1 MKARRTS
8 GKGVQKLESLST
20 EYASDAR
27 NRIRERWG
35 HYHRHRLHHLRT
47 AEHAVMFEFIM
58 RLFRAEPGAKIRKER
73 DRKYKQAV
81 QLQRDGKLREYAKIM
96 KEIEEL
102 EKQYVEVLIE
112 SE

>member
-1 MKARRTS
+1 MIDFLK
-8 GKGVQKLESLST
+8 KLFAIDPSS
-20 EYASDAR
+20 
-27 NRIRERWG
+27 
-35 HYHRHRLHHLRT
+35 
-47 AEHAVMFEFIM
+47 
-58 RLFRAEPGAKIRKER
+58 KIRKAR

-81 QLQRDGKLREYAKIM
+81 QLQRNGKLREYAKII